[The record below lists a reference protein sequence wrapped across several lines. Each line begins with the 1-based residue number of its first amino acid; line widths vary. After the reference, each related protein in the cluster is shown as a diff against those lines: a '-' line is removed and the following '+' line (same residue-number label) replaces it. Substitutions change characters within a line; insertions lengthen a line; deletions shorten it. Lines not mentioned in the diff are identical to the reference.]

1 MALVVTVLVVGE
13 RLSPS
18 ETIEEILVRRESD
31 LPRSAASGRDFAAA
45 PGVAM
50 NISRPPE
57 RRSRVSGC
65 WIAIR
70 GSWRSKVLPTL
81 MATSSRVACRSLCRT
96 PRAAFE
102 FTEGIQP

>member
-31 LPRSAASGRDFAAA
+31 VSRSAASGRDSAAA
-45 PGVAM
+45 PEVAM

-57 RRSRVSGC
+57 RRSRVSSC

-70 GSWRSKVLPTL
+70 GSWRSKVLTNLDGDIVSCCMSCPMQGT
-81 MATSSRVACRSLCRT
+81 ARCFR
-96 PRAAFE
+96 FH
-102 FTEGIQP
+102 